1 MSQPS
6 PATHDGQGK
15 LSRDTTADIVVFS
28 RKWNLDRA
36 GEGDDYNA
44 SIFSR
49 ILINGVEVP
58 WAAGVAVK
66 AGHQDFTQATLDVLA
81 RSVRFIPLDDEDWKR
96 EDLSGYLDP
105 KVATVHVALEQAA
118 PEFVRAS
125 LALLEAV
132 DVQVMGRG
140 SYAPLIEAAAR
151 LKEAFTK
158 GVDAKGSEPEAGR
171 S

>member
-1 MSQPS
+1 MARIKVYTKGYVGDRPIEPGETPEAQL
-6 PATHDGQGK
+6 HN
-15 LSRDTTADIVVFS
+15 RVV
-28 RKWNLDRA
+28 
-36 GEGDDYNA
+36 
-44 SIFSR
+44 
-49 ILINGVEVP
+49 INGHEIPSLHHLSVVTQGADFAEATARINVE
-58 WAAGVAVK
+58 
-66 AGHQDFTQATLDVLA
+66 TIEY
-81 RSVRFIPLDDEDWKR
+81 IPLDDQAFAAA
-96 EDLSGYLDP
+96 DLSDPAP

-158 GVDAKGSEPEAGR
+158 GADAKGSEPEAGR